1 MPTWNAREY
10 IRSEAARVAGF
21 NESTLGVILH
31 RTKPL
36 QDLYSGKLKGGRFFS
51 PKDITVLRV
60 ALELE
65 RAGRNWNTAIA
76 QAYQHLGT
84 QPPPDALLVVPVA
97 SVSHT
102 SGRVL
107 TGLPDPLPSS
117 SFITIPIGRIAA
129 EILEAIDA
137 LAIQ

>member
-1 MPTWNAREY
+1 MGWTSRDLTVA
-10 IRSEAARVAGF
+10 EAARVVGLSRAH
-21 NESTLGVILH
+21 LDVIIH

-36 QDLYSGKLKGGRFFS
+36 QDLYSAKRKGGRFFS

-65 RAGRNWNTAIA
+65 RAGRNWTTAIA
-76 QAYQHLGT
+76 QAFQHLEN
-84 QPPPDALLVVPVA
+84 PPPRDALLVVPVG
-97 SVSHT
+97 SVSCT
-102 SGRVL
+102 SGRML
-107 TGLPDPLPSS
+107 TGLPDPLPSA

-129 EILEAIDA
+129 ETQEAING

>member
-10 IRSEAARVAGF
+10 TRSEAARVAGF

-36 QDLYSGKLKGGRFFS
+36 QDLYSAKRKGSRFFS

-65 RAGRNWNTAIA
+65 RAGRNWPTAIA
-76 QAYQHLGT
+76 QSFQHLER
-84 QPPPDALLVVPVA
+84 QPQPDALLVVPVA
-97 SVSHT
+97 SVSCT
-102 SGRVL
+102 SGVIL
-107 TGLPDPLPSS
+107 TGLPDPLPSA
-117 SFITIPIGRIAA
+117 SFICIPIGAIAA
-129 EILEAIDA
+129 ATQEAVDA